1 MNWVL
6 GFILFIASAASANT
20 VPPDFNRISA
30 ELGRTTTVSE
40 SMQVRE
46 RYVPQMRNLREFDR
60 LSTLEALRPGEE
72 YFTHYRRALSDFVVD
87 HVRSFMRNKGSADEQ
102 AVYASRM
109 VAKGFEDDQK
119 AELFEIGLFYVQGCS
134 DFRTY
139 SRQAG
144 APESLY
150 GPFQNEYCFYTDAGG
165 GSGSGSGHGSGGHW
179 GGPFELVSNLTL
191 EEGEY
196 KVLYLPARMYVKKLY
211 LSVEGIQRS
220 AYFDVMVNG
229 DIKGTIHAPGS
240 DPLYVVNVAATTNV
254 INLRSMYGNARIR
267 SIKVEYR

>member
-1 MNWVL
+1 MKRVL
-6 GFILFIASAASANT
+6 GFILFTASAASANT

-30 ELGRTTTVSE
+30 ELGATTTVSE

-46 RYVPQMRNLREFDR
+46 RYVPQMRNLRDFDR

-72 YFTHYRRALSDFVVD
+72 YFAHYRRALSDFVVD

-139 SRQAG
+139 VRQAG
-144 APESLY
+144 VPESLY
-150 GPFQNEYCFYTDAGG
+150 GPFENEHCFDT
-165 GSGSGSGHGSGGHW
+165 GSGHGSGGHW

-196 KVLYLPARMYVKKLY
+196 KVLYLPARMHVKKLY
-211 LSVEGIQRS
+211 LSVEGIQQS

-240 DPLYVVNVAATTNV
+240 DPLYIVNVATTTNV

-267 SIKVEYR
+267 SVKVEYR